1 MGSLF
6 YWPISD
12 TEIINLW
19 FWWKHWKVIKTVIA
33 VSYVLSVSLPS
44 LPISCDCL
52 LFILSCP
59 FSHDQFWKE
68 GIATRQF
75 SHKFES
81 QSDEEDK
88 YENTRMVIIDLI
100 EITLQLWRDCIGQGS
115 LQGELWICRGMF
127 LVMWEGQLRIF
138 IEEGWT
144 VQLIYS
150 KANESRPSLS
160 GPVKSQEEREC
171 GSTWTHHQHSQT
183 MSWDILLN
191 AILPITVSIRS
202 RCPVQDKRWGLLNP
216 HNHGPSFRIL

>member
-19 FWWKHWKVIKTVIA
+19 FWLKHWKVIKTVIA

-52 LFILSCP
+52 LFIMSCP

-68 GIATRQF
+68 GIATRQC

-88 YENTRMVIIDLI
+88 YEYTRMAIIDLV
-100 EITLQLWRDCIGQGS
+100 ITLQLWRDCIGQGQG

-144 VQLIYS
+144 VQQSKWIASFIVWTSQVSRGEGMRKYLNTSPTFTDNVLRHPPECDPANYGVYS
-150 KANESRPSLS
+150 
-160 GPVKSQEEREC
+160 Q
-171 GSTWTHHQHSQT
+171 
-183 MSWDILLN
+183 
-191 AILPITVSIRS
+191 
-202 RCPVQDKRWGLLNP
+202 
-216 HNHGPSFRIL
+216 